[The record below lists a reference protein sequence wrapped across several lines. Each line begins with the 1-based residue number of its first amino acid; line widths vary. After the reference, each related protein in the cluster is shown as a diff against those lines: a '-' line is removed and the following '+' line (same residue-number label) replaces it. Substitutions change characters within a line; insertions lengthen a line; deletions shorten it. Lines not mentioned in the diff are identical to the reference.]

1 MKIACISLGCPKNQ
15 VDLDVMVHI
24 LLSAG
29 HETVADLAE
38 ADVILVNTCGF
49 IESAKTE
56 AIENILEACSYKQQ
70 NPELKV
76 IVTGCLAERYRS
88 QIEEEIPEVDAV
100 VGCASNKAIDTIVA
114 RLFHGE
120 DHLESYGAKKDFPL
134 GGKRVIGTPAH
145 YAYLKIAEGC
155 NNRCHYCAI
164 PGIRGPLHSRDM
176 ADCVAEA
183 RWLAGEGVKELI
195 VVAQDPTAYGEDWGK
210 PGSICELLDKLNKV
224 PGLEWIRIMYAY
236 PERITDEF
244 IAAMKRNEKV
254 VPYLDLPIQHC
265 NDTILKNM
273 NRRSTRAELLEVIGK
288 LRREMEARWEVL
300 CQAAADAAAKEGTLE
315 LPRSYTIHS
324 GVPVGKWLEL
334 QRQVQAGQRPGRLTA
349 EQAAKLEKLGIRWN
363 HRLEAAWEKGFA
375 SAQKYRTEHGDLLVP
390 VRYRDKNDF
399 ALGEWIVYNRQRYL
413 GGNLTQNRIERLEAI
428 GMVWSTSNDL
438 WEQNYAA
445 ATQYYLEHG
454 DLEVPIK
461 YETPSGF
468 GLGVWLGAQRA
479 AHKAG
484 ELPQEQLERLDALGM
499 DWTNRND
506 RKWMSLY
513 DVAAAY
519 YHEHGNLNVPSEYV
533 TPDGVLLGKWVARQ
547 RYAYLNP
554 DRSSARV
561 TPERKA
567 LLDKLGMVWEKYD
580 PWQERYDLALAY
592 KTEHGDLEIPSVYK
606 TADGVWLGSWV
617 NRQRQTLNS
626 GSSALSSERRKLL
639 RTLFKGERRPSDPAA
654 DHGTVREANWERN
667 FRSAARYAR
676 KYKHLLVPASYVD
689 SDGVRLGVWIS
700 NLRAARKNRPDS
712 YQVTPAH
719 IKKLNSIG
727 MVWDARD
734 AKWGT
739 AYQQAKAYY
748 KAHGNLHA
756 AANYKSDE
764 TGFCLG
770 DWLRRMREWDTTHDP
785 KLTPERRAMLDKI
798 GMEWSE

>member
-56 AIENILEACSYKQQ
+56 AIENILEACSCKQQ

-120 DHLESYGAKKDFPL
+120 DHLESYGAKRTFPL

-273 NRRSTRAELLEVIGK
+273 NRRSNRAELLEVIGK
-288 LRREMEARWEVL
+288 LRREIPGITLRTTLIAGFPGETEEQFEDLCNFVKEVKFDRL
-300 CQAAADAAAKEGTLE
+300 GCFAYSAEENTVAAKMDGQIEQEVKDKRAE
-315 LPRSYTIHS
+315 LVMQIQTGIMAQKQAEKVGQTVRMCFATASTRRAVCTCAAPPAMPLRWTAMCAFPARSRCTPASSTMFWWTTATFTICM
-324 GVPVGKWLEL
+324 VLL
-334 QRQVQAGQRPGRLTA
+334 QNN
-349 EQAAKLEKLGIRWN
+349 KLE
-363 HRLEAAWEKGFA
+363 E
-375 SAQKYRTEHGDLLVP
+375 
-390 VRYRDKNDF
+390 
-399 ALGEWIVYNRQRYL
+399 
-413 GGNLTQNRIERLEAI
+413 
-428 GMVWSTSNDL
+428 
-438 WEQNYAA
+438 
-445 ATQYYLEHG
+445 
-454 DLEVPIK
+454 
-461 YETPSGF
+461 
-468 GLGVWLGAQRA
+468 
-479 AHKAG
+479 
-484 ELPQEQLERLDALGM
+484 
-499 DWTNRND
+499 
-506 RKWMSLY
+506 
-513 DVAAAY
+513 
-519 YHEHGNLNVPSEYV
+519 
-533 TPDGVLLGKWVARQ
+533 
-547 RYAYLNP
+547 
-554 DRSSARV
+554 
-561 TPERKA
+561 
-567 LLDKLGMVWEKYD
+567 
-580 PWQERYDLALAY
+580 
-592 KTEHGDLEIPSVYK
+592 SV
-606 TADGVWLGSWV
+606 
-617 NRQRQTLNS
+617 
-626 GSSALSSERRKLL
+626 
-639 RTLFKGERRPSDPAA
+639 
-654 DHGTVREANWERN
+654 
-667 FRSAARYAR
+667 
-676 KYKHLLVPASYVD
+676 
-689 SDGVRLGVWIS
+689 
-700 NLRAARKNRPDS
+700 
-712 YQVTPAH
+712 
-719 IKKLNSIG
+719 
-727 MVWDARD
+727 
-734 AKWGT
+734 
-739 AYQQAKAYY
+739 
-748 KAHGNLHA
+748 
-756 AANYKSDE
+756 
-764 TGFCLG
+764 
-770 DWLRRMREWDTTHDP
+770 
-785 KLTPERRAMLDKI
+785 
-798 GMEWSE
+798 